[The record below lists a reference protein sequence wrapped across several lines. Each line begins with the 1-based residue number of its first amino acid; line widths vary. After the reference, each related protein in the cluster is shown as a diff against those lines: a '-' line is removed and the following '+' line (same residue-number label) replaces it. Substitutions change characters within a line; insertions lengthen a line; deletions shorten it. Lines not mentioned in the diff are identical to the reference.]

1 MNDFYSEGIKD
12 VLFKNIEL
20 FKSNISKGIF
30 FWARNHEE
38 AEYVNWHEGDPS
50 AGSGEDCVFKSLEPG
65 VYPGWYDYGCDKD
78 TVWSKEIHA
87 LCEY

>member
-1 MNDFYSEGIKD
+1 MIFTLKVQNTLCSKTQGYLK
-12 VLFKNIEL
+12 L
-20 FKSNISKGIF
+20 NISKGTF

-65 VYPGWYDYGCDKD
+65 VYLGWYDYGCDKD